1 MLLNQQ
7 KYILDILQDA
17 GLQNAKIMSYP
28 ILKGV
33 KLDND
38 YGNILTDPN
47 KYRRLI
53 ERLLCL
59 GLTRPNMS
67 YSTQQLSQLI

>member
-7 KYILDILQDA
+7 KYILDNLQDA

-33 KLDND
+33 KLDNE
-38 YGNILTDPN
+38 YRNILTDPN
-47 KYRRLI
+47 KYRHLQ
-53 ERLLCL
+53 ED
-59 GLTRPNMS
+59 S
-67 YSTQQLSQLI
+67 